1 MGRQARGSDQADA
14 FPAPASRALNEDG
27 RSPTGIGG
35 AGARLLPDQASKPLG
50 KTDGSGTATASD
62 GVSHRRLWRWLLML
76 VVVRAAGTGHLLTVE
91 GAVELYDRP
100 RAVSVR
106 WGHERLVGCRALE
119 PCH

>member
-1 MGRQARGSDQADA
+1 MPSSGSGVK
-14 FPAPASRALNEDG
+14 PPNE
-27 RSPTGIGG
+27 TG
-35 AGARLLPDQASKPLG
+35 
-50 KTDGSGTATASD
+50 GSGTVAAAN
-62 GVSHRRLWRWLLML
+62 GVSRRREECRLLML